1 MACIGRCSSEER
13 RQSVSRRRLET
24 VLRERGLSVTEAAE
38 TFGCST
44 SKIHGVL
51 NGFDRVT
58 LDMALVLQERHGVTA
73 AWLLGFDVVKQ
84 HQGEATPSD
93 GD

>member
-51 NGFDRVT
+51 NGCDRVA
-58 LDMALVLQERHGVTA
+58 LDMALVLQERYGLTA
-73 AWLLGFDVVKQ
+73 AWLLAFDVVEQ
-84 HQGEATPSD
+84 HQGQATPSD

>member
-13 RQSVSRRRLET
+13 RQSVSRKRFGT

-58 LDMALVLQERHGVTA
+58 LDMALVLQERHGVSA
-73 AWLLGFDVVKQ
+73 AWLLALDKVRPL
-84 HQGEATPSD
+84 GEGRSND
-93 GD
+93 

>member
-1 MACIGRCSSEER
+1 MACIGRCSAEER

-58 LDMALVLQERHGVTA
+58 LDMALVLQEKHGVAA
-73 AWLLGFDVVKQ
+73 AWLLALDEVRPTG
-84 HQGEATPSD
+84 GEER
-93 GD
+93 

>member
-1 MACIGRCSSEER
+1 MACIGRCSAEER
-13 RQSVSRRRLET
+13 RQGVSRGRLET
-24 VLRERGLSVTEAAE
+24 VLRERGLSVANAAE

-58 LDMALVLQERHGVTA
+58 LDMALVLQERHGVSA
-73 AWLLGFDVVKQ
+73 AWLLALDKVRPL
-84 HQGEATPSD
+84 GEGRSD
-93 GD
+93 D

>member
-1 MACIGRCSSEER
+1 MACIGRCSAEER
-13 RQSVSRRRLET
+13 RQSVSRRRLEN
-24 VLRERGLSVTEAAE
+24 VLRERGLSVTKAAE

-58 LDMALVLQERHGVTA
+58 LDMALVLQERHGVAA
-73 AWLLGFDVVKQ
+73 AWLLAFDVVEQ
-84 HQGEATPSD
+84 HQGQATTSD

>member
-1 MACIGRCSSEER
+1 MACIGRCSSEKR
-13 RQSVSRRRLET
+13 RQGVSRRRLET

-44 SKIHGVL
+44 SKISGVM

-58 LDMALVLQERHGVTA
+58 LDMALVLQERHGVSA
-73 AWLLGFDVVKQ
+73 AWLLALDKVRPL
-84 HQGEATPSD
+84 GEGRSD
-93 GD
+93 D

>member
-24 VLRERGLSVTEAAE
+24 VLGERGLSVTEAAE

-51 NGFDRVT
+51 NGFDRFT
-58 LDMALVLQERHGVTA
+58 LDMALVLQERHGVSA
-73 AWLLGFDVVKQ
+73 AWLLALDKVRPL
-84 HQGEATPSD
+84 GEGRSND
-93 GD
+93 

>member
-24 VLRERGLSVTEAAE
+24 VLRERGLSVTNAAE

-58 LDMALVLQERHGVTA
+58 LDMALVLQEKHGVPA
-73 AWLLGFDVVKQ
+73 AWLLALDEVRPTGGK
-84 HQGEATPSD
+84 SD
-93 GD
+93 DRD